1 MMRFVRFIPFLWSR
15 RWNVTRLV
23 LALSLL
29 VILAVDTPARLA
41 RLTLAALPDMDYA
54 SEVATLREQGR
65 FAEAIVIADA
75 GLAWTDG
82 AGNGPKRAEIERQ
95 RQMTVDE
102 QASWVRRAKDVGWGA
117 LTGRGESIEQLVG
130 AIAADMFVVG
140 DIRDLAIQG
149 GTWASGGEPDAL
161 IVALSAVGI
170 VLTVAPEIDWAPAL
184 LKVARKA
191 GAVTDGLKE
200 FIVRGVKLRRTEA
213 LAGAFGDVTKLA
225 TKASPAGAIRILRLA
240 ENEAD
245 LAKFAAFAERNG
257 AKGGAALLITG
268 REGAAVVRG
277 EAAIAGA
284 ALRTT
289 DDVVLAA
296 ARKGPA
302 GARFLASPAARVLT
316 RPHWILG
323 FGKGVWKGN
332 VPEAVKQIARAMDPY
347 GWWLLP
353 LMGVW
358 TLCECGLFVG
368 AGRQAL
374 GRRRAEIAGGQVVPV
389 AVG

>member
-1 MMRFVRFIPFLWSR
+1 M
-15 RWNVTRLV
+15 TRLV
-23 LALSLL
+23 IAASLL

-75 GLAWTDG
+75 GLGWTDG
-82 AGNGPKRAEIERQ
+82 PGNGPKRAEIERQ
-95 RQMTVDE
+95 RQLTVDE

-117 LTGRGESIEQLVG
+117 LSGRGESLEQLVG

-140 DIRDLAIQG
+140 DIRDLVIQG

-191 GAVTDGLKE
+191 GAVTEGLKD
-200 FIVRGVKLRRTEA
+200 FFVRGVKLRRTEA

-245 LAKFAAFAERNG
+245 LAKLAAFTERNG
-257 AKGGAALLITG
+257 ARGGAALLITG
-268 REGAAVVRG
+268 REGAAIVRG
-277 EAAIAGA
+277 ETAIAGG
-284 ALRTT
+284 ALRAA

-323 FGKGVWKGN
+323 FSKGVWKGN

-353 LMGVW
+353 LAGVW
-358 TLCECGLFVG
+358 TLCECGFFVG
-368 AGRQAL
+368 AA
-374 GRRRAEIAGGQVVPV
+374 RRRWLPLRAQPPAAV
-389 AVG
+389 APDVA

>member
-1 MMRFVRFIPFLWSR
+1 MIPFLWSR
-15 RWNVTRLV
+15 RWNITRLV
-23 LALSLL
+23 IALSLL

-41 RLTLAALPDMDYA
+41 RLTLAALPEMDYA
-54 SEVATLREQGR
+54 GEVATLREQGR

-82 AGNGPKRAEIERQ
+82 PGNGPKRAEIERQ

-117 LTGRGESIEQLVG
+117 LSGRGESLEQLVG

-140 DIRDLAIQG
+140 DIRDLVIQG
-149 GTWASGGEPDAL
+149 GTWATGGEPDKL

-191 GAVTDGLKE
+191 GAVTDGLKD

-225 TKASPAGAIRILRLA
+225 TRASPAGAIRILRFA

-257 AKGGAALLITG
+257 TRGGAALLITG
-268 REGAAVVRG
+268 REGAAMVRG
-277 EAAIAGA
+277 EKAVAGA
-284 ALRTT
+284 VRAT

-316 RPHWILG
+316 RPHWLLG

-353 LMGVW
+353 LMGLW

-368 AGRQAL
+368 AGRKEL
-374 GRRRAEIAGGQVVPV
+374 GKSRGVTAGAAITPVP
-389 AVG
+389 AN

>member
-1 MMRFVRFIPFLWSR
+1 MRLVWLIPFLWSR

-23 LALSLL
+23 IALSLL

-41 RLTLAALPDMDYA
+41 RLTFAALPEMDYA
-54 SEVATLREQGR
+54 GEVATLREQGR
-65 FAEAIVIADA
+65 YAEAIVIADA
-75 GLAWTDG
+75 GLLWTDG
-82 AGNGPKRAEIERQ
+82 PGTGEKRKEIERQ

-117 LTGRGESIEQLVG
+117 LSGRGESLEQLVG

-140 DIRDLAIQG
+140 DIRDLVVQG

-161 IVALSAVGI
+161 IVALSTVGV

-184 LKVARKA
+184 IKVARKA
-191 GAVTDGLKE
+191 GAVTDGLKD

-225 TKASPAGAIRILRLA
+225 TKASPTGAIRILKLA
-240 ENEAD
+240 ENEKD
-245 LAKFAAFAERNG
+245 LAKLAAFVERNG
-257 AKGGAALLITG
+257 TSGGAALLITG
-268 REGAAVVRG
+268 REGAAIVRA
-277 EAAIAGA
+277 ESAVAGA
-284 ALRTT
+284 ALRAS
-289 DDVVLAA
+289 DDVVLLA

-302 GARFLASPAARVLT
+302 GTRFLSSPAARVLT

-353 LMGVW
+353 LAGVW
-358 TLCECGLFVG
+358 TLFECGFFVG
-368 AGRQAL
+368 AGRRAL
-374 GRRRAEIAGGQVVPV
+374 GRRRAENGHVPGAPVVAG
-389 AVG
+389 

>member
-1 MMRFVRFIPFLWSR
+1 MQFLRVISFLWSR
-15 RWNVTRLV
+15 RWNITRLV
-23 LALSLL
+23 IALSLL
-29 VILAVDTPARLA
+29 AILAVDTPARLA
-41 RLTLAALPDMDYA
+41 RLTLAALPEMDYA
-54 SEVATLREQGR
+54 SEVATLRAEGR

-82 AGNGPKRAEIERQ
+82 PGNGPKRAEIERQ
-95 RQMTVDE
+95 RQLTVDE
-102 QASWVRRAKDVGWGA
+102 QSSWLRRAKDVGWGA
-117 LTGRGESIEQLVG
+117 LSGKGESLEQLIG

-140 DIRDLAIQG
+140 DIRDLLIQG
-149 GTWASGGEPDAL
+149 GTWASGGDPDPL
-161 IVALSAVGI
+161 IVSLSAVGI

-191 GAVTDGLKE
+191 GAVTEGLKD
-200 FIVRGVKLRRTEA
+200 FFVRGVKLRRTEA

-225 TKASPAGAIRILRLA
+225 SKASPAGAIRIMRFA
-240 ENEAD
+240 ENEAE
-245 LAKFAAFAERNG
+245 LAKLASFAERNG

-268 REGAAVVRG
+268 REGAAFVRG
-277 EAAIAGA
+277 ETAVATAG
-284 ALRTT
+284 LRAT

-296 ARKGPA
+296 ARRGPA

-316 RPHWILG
+316 RPHWLLG
-323 FGKGVWKGN
+323 FGKGVYKGN

-368 AGRQAL
+368 AGRKAL
-374 GRRRAEIAGGQVVPV
+374 SKGHATTAS
-389 AVG
+389 AVGAPVVLG

>member
-1 MMRFVRFIPFLWSR
+1 MRLVRLIPFLWSR
-15 RWNVTRLV
+15 RWNLTRLV
-23 LALSLL
+23 VALTLLA
-29 VILAVDTPARLA
+29 ILAVDTPARLA
-41 RLTLAALPDMDYA
+41 RLTLAALPEMDY
-54 SEVATLREQGR
+54 SKEVATLREQGR

-75 GLAWTDG
+75 GLSWTDG
-82 AGNGPKRAEIERQ
+82 PGNGAKRAEIERQ
-95 RQMTVDE
+95 RQLTVDE
-102 QASWVRRAKDVGWGA
+102 QASWLRRAKDVGWGA
-117 LTGRGESIEQLVG
+117 LSGRGESIEQLVG
-130 AIAADMFVVG
+130 AIAADMFIVG
-140 DIRDLAIQG
+140 DLRDLVIQG
-149 GTWASGGEPDAL
+149 GTWASGGDPDAL
-161 IVALSAVGI
+161 IVALSTVGV
-170 VLTVAPEIDWAPAL
+170 VLTIAPEIDWVPAL

-225 TKASPAGAIRILRLA
+225 TKASPAGAIRILKLA
-240 ENEAD
+240 DNEKD
-245 LAKFAAFAERNG
+245 LAKLAAFVERNG
-257 AKGGAALLITG
+257 TRGGAALLITG
-268 REGAAVVRG
+268 REGAAMVRG
-277 EAAIAGA
+277 EAALAGA
-284 ALRTT
+284 AVRMS

-302 GARFLASPAARVLT
+302 GARFLASPSARVLT
-316 RPHWILG
+316 RPHWLLG

-368 AGRQAL
+368 AA
-374 GRRRAEIAGGQVVPV
+374 RRKWLPLRSSAPSEPIASV
-389 AVG
+389 A

>member
-1 MMRFVRFIPFLWSR
+1 MRFVRAIPFLWSR
-15 RWNVTRLV
+15 RWNITRLV
-23 LALSLL
+23 IALTLL
-29 VILAVDTPARLA
+29 VILAADTPARLA

-54 SEVATLREQGR
+54 SEIATLREQGR

-82 AGNGPKRAEIERQ
+82 PGNGPKRQEIERQ

-102 QASWVRRAKDVGWGA
+102 QASWLRRAKDVGWGA
-117 LTGRGESIEQLVG
+117 LSGRGESLEQLIG

-140 DIRDLAIQG
+140 DIRDLVIQG
-149 GTWASGGEPDAL
+149 GTWASGGEPDKL
-161 IVALSAVGI
+161 IVALSGVGI

-191 GAVTDGLKE
+191 GAVTEGLKD
-200 FIVRGVKLRRTEA
+200 FIVRGVKMRRTEA

-225 TKASPAGAIRILRLA
+225 TRASPAGAIRILKFA
-240 ENEAD
+240 DNEKD
-245 LAKFAAFAERNG
+245 LAKLAAFAERNG

-268 REGAAVVRG
+268 KEGAAMVRA
-277 EAAIAGA
+277 ESAVASAV
-284 ALRTT
+284 RVT

-302 GARFLASPAARVLT
+302 GAKFLASPAARVLT

-332 VPEAVKQIARAMDPY
+332 VPNAIAQAARAMDPY

-353 LMGVW
+353 LVGVW

-368 AGRQAL
+368 AGRRAL
-374 GRRRAEIAGGQVVPV
+374 NRRRAETAGPV
-389 AVG
+389 GAPAAIG

>member
-1 MMRFVRFIPFLWSR
+1 MRFVRLIPFLWSR
-15 RWNVTRLV
+15 RWNLTRLAIA
-23 LALSLL
+23 LALL

-41 RLTLAALPDMDYA
+41 RLTLAALPEMDYA
-54 SEVATLREQGR
+54 VEVATLREQGR

-82 AGNGPKRAEIERQ
+82 PGNGPKRQEIERQ

-102 QASWVRRAKDVGWGA
+102 QASWLRRAKDVGWGA
-117 LTGRGESIEQLVG
+117 LSGRGESLEQLVG

-140 DIRDLAIQG
+140 DIRDLVIQG
-149 GTWASGGEPDAL
+149 GTWASGGEPDKL
-161 IVALSAVGI
+161 IVALSTVGI

-191 GAVTDGLKE
+191 GAVTEGLKD
-200 FIVRGVKLRRTEA
+200 FIVRGVKMRRTEA

-225 TKASPAGAIRILRLA
+225 TKASPAGAIRILKFA
-240 ENEAD
+240 ENEKD
-245 LAKFAAFAERNG
+245 LAKLAAFAERNG
-257 AKGGAALLITG
+257 VKGGAALLVTG
-268 REGAAVVRG
+268 KEGAAIVRG
-277 EAAIAGA
+277 EAALAGG
-284 ALRTT
+284 ALRAT

-332 VPEAVKQIARAMDPY
+332 VPNAIAQAARALDPY

-353 LMGVW
+353 LMGLW

-368 AGRQAL
+368 AGRSAL
-374 GRRRAEIAGGQVVPV
+374 SRRRAATSGAVGAPV
-389 AVG
+389 AVV